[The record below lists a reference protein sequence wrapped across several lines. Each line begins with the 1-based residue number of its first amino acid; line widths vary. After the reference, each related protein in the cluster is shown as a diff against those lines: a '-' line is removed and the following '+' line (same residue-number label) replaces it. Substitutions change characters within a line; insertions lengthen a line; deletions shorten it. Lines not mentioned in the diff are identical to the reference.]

1 MSTNWFS
8 FFHVRKCASCG
19 AILPLDTTE
28 YALCGDCRRRWSEA
42 QTENCSHCFSEA
54 VVCTCM
60 PKLLEKSGALCLR
73 RAVFYH
79 KARPSNVANR
89 LIFRLKNHPSIRLE
103 RFLARE
109 LSALAREELACLE
122 AEPSEVVVTYLP
134 RRRVS
139 RRRAGLDQ
147 AERMAR
153 ALSEQMG
160 VPMACALQRKGFG
173 KLQKTQKASGRI
185 RNTKGKFVL
194 ADAESVKGKTVL
206 LYDDVVTT
214 GASMAAC
221 VPLLQKAGA
230 KAIVCLCLGQ
240 NQS

>member
-1 MSTNWFS
+1 MNWLS

-19 AILPLDTTE
+19 VILPLDTTE
-28 YALCGDCRRRWSEA
+28 HALCGDCRRRWSEA
-42 QTENCSHCFSEA
+42 QTENCPYCFSEA
-54 VVCTCM
+54 VLCTCM
-60 PKLLEKSGALCLR
+60 PKLLQKSGALCLR
-73 RAVFYH
+73 KTVFYH
-79 KARPSNVANR
+79 KARPKNVANR
-89 LIFRLKNHPSIRLE
+89 LILRLKNHPSARLE

-122 AEPSEVVVTYLP
+122 ADLSDVVVTYLP

-160 VPMACALQRKGFG
+160 VPMTCVLKRKGFG
-173 KLQKTQKASGRI
+173 KLQKTQRANERI
-185 RNTKGKFVL
+185 RNTKGKFLL
-194 ADAESVKGKTVL
+194 ADAESINGKVVL

-221 VPLLQKAGA
+221 VPLLRGAGA
-230 KAIVCLCLGQ
+230 KAIVCLSLGQ